1 MKTPETIV
9 RELGKR
15 LESTW
20 HLEITGVE
28 TTYPRTISLG
38 PVSAEALRSDYS
50 SIFEQTR
57 AWHDWARTHDAEL
70 TSANRK
76 ARGGTIQQVPT
87 HVGITSFDH
96 AARIVGGWEERL
108 RHARQR
114 HEVLLARGLAGE
126 GLARTLRLL
135 STYSGLDF
143 RIALDVADWFLA
155 DPERSRLSV
164 TPRQVPIPGVHAKWI
179 QTHTKGILALTGLD
193 QLGLLPAHPS
203 RVHLTYL
210 DPAHRAAGGRRFD
223 MATVGDA
230 MTPDYEPSFV
240 LICEN
245 KDTVVHFPEVPGG
258 IAVEGAGNG
267 ARTPAGIPW
276 IHDAE
281 RLVYWG
287 DLDAE
292 GFEIL
297 AGYRRDLGRDIDALL
312 MDRATYDAYERFGTD
327 HDVRGKPLTA
337 RATRNVPELRAAER
351 ELYEQLL
358 AEQTTT
364 HRRLEQERIPLEHAR
379 AALREL
385 LFNSH

>member
-20 HLEITGVE
+20 HLEVTGAE

-38 PVSAEALRSDYS
+38 AVSAEALRSDYS

-70 TSANRK
+70 THANRK

-87 HVGITSFDH
+87 HVTITSLEH
-96 AARIVGGWEERL
+96 ATGIVGGWDERL
-108 RHARQR
+108 RLVRQR
-114 HEVLLARGLAGE
+114 HEVLRARGLTGE
-126 GLARTLRLL
+126 RLARTLRLL
-135 STYSGLDF
+135 STYSELDF
-143 RIALDVADWFLA
+143 RIVLEVADWFLA

-164 TPRQVPIPGVHAKWI
+164 TPRQVPIPGVHAKWL
-179 QTHTKGILALTGLD
+179 QTHTTGVLALTGF
-193 QLGLLPAHPS
+193 QSLGLLPAHPS

-210 DPAHRAAGGRRFD
+210 DPTHRAAGGRRFD
-223 MATVGDA
+223 VATVGDDMVPA
-230 MTPDYEPSFV
+230 YTPSVV

-258 IAVEGAGNG
+258 IAVEGAGAG
-267 ARTPAGIPW
+267 GRTPASIPW
-276 IHDAE
+276 IRDAE

-292 GFEIL
+292 GLEIL
-297 AGYRRDLGRDIDALL
+297 AGYRRDLGRSIDALL
-312 MDRATYDAYERFGTD
+312 MDRETYDAYERFGTD
-327 HDVRGKPLTA
+327 HDVRGKVLAP
-337 RATRNVPELRAAER
+337 RAPRAVPELRAGER
-351 ELYEQLL
+351 ELYEHLL
-358 AEQTTT
+358 AEGTTT
-364 HRRLEQERIPLEHAR
+364 HRRLEQERIPLGR
-379 AALREL
+379 ALVALQGL
-385 LFNSH
+385 LSAD